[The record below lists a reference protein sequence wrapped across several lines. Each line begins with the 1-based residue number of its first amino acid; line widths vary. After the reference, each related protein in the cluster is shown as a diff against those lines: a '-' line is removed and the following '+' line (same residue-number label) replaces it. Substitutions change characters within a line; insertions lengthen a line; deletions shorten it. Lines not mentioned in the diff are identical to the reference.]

1 MKKYAFYDN
10 NTMEILQ
17 VSQLPEDDLLQYNL
31 PYVEFN
37 INIYNPMDFKY
48 LVVDNLVVELKRDDS
63 GYIKQQEKEY
73 RNNLVSSIEIVYD
86 GMIYQGDEVSQG
98 RMSRVISS
106 MLDTDTIMWK
116 AKDNSKVKLTK
127 IDLTQ
132 ILRLSTIEQT
142 KVW

>member
-1 MKKYAFYDN
+1 MKKYAFYDS
-10 NTMEILQ
+10 NTMEVLQ

-37 INIYNPMDFKY
+37 INIYNPIDFKY

-63 GYIKQQEKEY
+63 GYIKQQEKEH
-73 RNNLVSSIEIVYD
+73 RNNLVSSIEIIYD
-86 GMIYQGDEVSQG
+86 GIVYQGDEVSQG
-98 RMSRVISS
+98 RISRVISS

-127 IDLTQ
+127 IDLTK
-132 ILRLSTIEQT
+132 ILRLATIEQT

>member
-1 MKKYAFYDN
+1 MKKYAFYDSD
-10 NTMEILQ
+10 TMEVLQ

-37 INIYNPMDFKY
+37 INIYNPIDFKY

-63 GYIKQQEKEY
+63 GYIKQQEKEH

-86 GMIYQGDEVSQG
+86 GIVYQGDEVSQG
-98 RMSRVISS
+98 RISRVISS

-116 AKDNSKVKLTK
+116 AKNNSKVKLTK
-127 IDLTQ
+127 IDLTK
-132 ILRLSTIEQT
+132 ILRLATIEQT

>member
-1 MKKYAFYDN
+1 MKKYAFYDS
-10 NTMEILQ
+10 NTMEVLQ

-37 INIYNPMDFKY
+37 IDNYNPLDFKY

-86 GMIYQGDEVSQG
+86 GIIYQGDEVSQG

>member
-10 NTMEILQ
+10 NTMEVLQ

-37 INIYNPMDFKY
+37 INIYNPIDFKY
-48 LVVDNLVVELKRDDS
+48 LVVDNLVVELKRDDI
-63 GYIKQQEKEY
+63 GYVKQQEKEN
-73 RNNLVSSIEIVYD
+73 RNNLVSSIEVIYD
-86 GMIYQGDEVSQG
+86 GIVYQGDEVSQG
-98 RMSRVISS
+98 RMSRVINS

>member
-10 NTMEILQ
+10 NTMEVLQ
-17 VSQLPEDDLLQYNL
+17 VSQLPEDDLSNYNL

-37 INIYNPMDFKY
+37 INIYNPIDFKY

-63 GYIKQQEKEY
+63 GYIKQREKEY
-73 RNNLVSSIEIVYD
+73 RNNLVSSIETVYD
-86 GMIYQGDEVSQG
+86 GIIYQGDEVSQG

-116 AKDNSKVKLTK
+116 AKNNSKVKLTK
-127 IDLTQ
+127 IDLTK
-132 ILRLSTIEQT
+132 ILRLATIEQT

>member
-10 NTMEILQ
+10 NTMEVLQ

-132 ILRLSTIEQT
+132 ILRLSIIEQT

>member
-10 NTMEILQ
+10 NTMEVLQ
-17 VSQLPEDDLLQYNL
+17 VSQLPEDDLSNYNL

-37 INIYNPMDFKY
+37 INIYNPIDFKY

-63 GYIKQQEKEY
+63 VYIKQQEKEY

-86 GMIYQGDEVSQG
+86 GIIYQGDEVSQG

>member
-132 ILRLSTIEQT
+132 ILRLSIIEQT

>member
-10 NTMEILQ
+10 NTMEVLQ

-37 INIYNPMDFKY
+37 INIYNPIDFKY

-63 GYIKQQEKEY
+63 GYIKQQEKEH

-86 GMIYQGDEVSQG
+86 GVVYQGDEVSQG

>member
-10 NTMEILQ
+10 NTMEVLQ

-37 INIYNPMDFKY
+37 INIYNPIDFKY
-48 LVVDNLVVELKRDDS
+48 LVVDNLVVELKRDDI
-63 GYIKQQEKEY
+63 GYVKQQEKEN
-73 RNNLVSSIEIVYD
+73 RNNLVSSIEVIYD
-86 GMIYQGDEVSQG
+86 GIVYQGDEVSQG

>member
-1 MKKYAFYDN
+1 MKKYAFYDSD
-10 NTMEILQ
+10 TMEVLQ

-86 GMIYQGDEVSQG
+86 GIIYQGDEVSQG

>member
-73 RNNLVSSIEIVYD
+73 RNKLVSSIEIVYD
-86 GMIYQGDEVSQG
+86 GIIYQGDEVSQG

>member
-10 NTMEILQ
+10 NTMEVLQ

-37 INIYNPMDFKY
+37 INIYNPIDFKY

-63 GYIKQQEKEY
+63 GYIKQQEKEH

-86 GMIYQGDEVSQG
+86 GVVYQGDEVSQG
-98 RMSRVISS
+98 RISRVISS

>member
-37 INIYNPMDFKY
+37 INIYNPIDFKY

-86 GMIYQGDEVSQG
+86 GIIYQGDEISQG

>member
-10 NTMEILQ
+10 NTMEVLQ
-17 VSQLPEDDLLQYNL
+17 VSQLPEDDLSNYNL

-37 INIYNPMDFKY
+37 IDNYNPLDFKY

-63 GYIKQQEKEY
+63 GYIKQREKEY

-86 GMIYQGDEVSQG
+86 GIIYQGDEVSQG

-116 AKDNSKVKLTK
+116 AKNNSKVKLTK
-127 IDLTQ
+127 IDLTK
-132 ILRLSTIEQT
+132 ILRLATIEQT

>member
-10 NTMEILQ
+10 NTMEVLQ
-17 VSQLPEDDLLQYNL
+17 VSQLPEDDLSNYNL

-37 INIYNPMDFKY
+37 INIYNPIDFKY

-63 GYIKQQEKEY
+63 VYIKQQEKEH

-86 GMIYQGDEVSQG
+86 GIVYQGDEVSQG
-98 RMSRVISS
+98 RISRVINS

-116 AKDNSKVKLTK
+116 AKNNSKVELTK
-127 IDLTQ
+127 IDLTK
-132 ILRLSTIEQT
+132 ILRLATIEQT

>member
-10 NTMEILQ
+10 NTMEVLQ
-17 VSQLPEDDLLQYNL
+17 VSQLPEDDLSNYNL

-37 INIYNPMDFKY
+37 IDNYNPLDFKY

-63 GYIKQQEKEY
+63 GYIKQREKEY
-73 RNNLVSSIEIVYD
+73 RNNLVSSIETVYD
-86 GMIYQGDEVSQG
+86 GIIYQGDEVSQG

-116 AKDNSKVKLTK
+116 AKNNSKVKLTK
-127 IDLTQ
+127 IDLTK
-132 ILRLSTIEQT
+132 ILRLATIEQT

>member
-17 VSQLPEDDLLQYNL
+17 VSQLPEDDLFQYNL

-37 INIYNPMDFKY
+37 INIYNPIDFKY
-48 LVVDNLVVELKRDDS
+48 LVIDNLVVELKRDDS

-86 GMIYQGDEVSQG
+86 GIIYQGDEISQG

>member
-10 NTMEILQ
+10 NTMEVLQ
-17 VSQLPEDDLLQYNL
+17 VSQLPEDDLVQYNL

-37 INIYNPMDFKY
+37 INIYNPLDFKY

-63 GYIKQQEKEY
+63 GYIRQQEKEY
-73 RNNLVSSIEIVYD
+73 RNKLVSSIEIVYD
-86 GMIYQGDEVSQG
+86 GIIYQGDEVSQG